1 MRGSTPISTARTPTL
16 WSRESFGSKKAEER
30 KKTFLVTSETE
41 GSVVQLV
48 TVDHQAP
55 PTNKQLT
62 ACCVF
67 IFFSRS
73 PSLEHIEDGE
83 LVERTTAESSNKF

>member
-1 MRGSTPISTARTPTL
+1 MLFTSSPVAHDSGRNAVKPAGFVVVSHRTCAAASAAP
-16 WSRESFGSKKAEER
+16 WSRESFGSKKADEKK

-55 PTNKQLT
+55 TDRAN
-62 ACCVF
+62 
-67 IFFSRS
+67 S
-73 PSLEHIEDGE
+73 
-83 LVERTTAESSNKF
+83 